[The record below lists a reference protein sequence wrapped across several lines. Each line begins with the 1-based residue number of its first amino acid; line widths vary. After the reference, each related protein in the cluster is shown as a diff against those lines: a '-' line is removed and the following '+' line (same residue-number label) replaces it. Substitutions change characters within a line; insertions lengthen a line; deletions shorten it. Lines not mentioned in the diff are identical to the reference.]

1 MSQGQDAT
9 VSIESEQTEDD
20 FQKELVE
27 LFGQEA
33 QEWLLQIHSALTE
46 LETQPD
52 LDRHTQLVEAVVRGI
67 TSLGGSAATVNL
79 ADVER
84 ATFALLPFIDT
95 VRDRTTA
102 TKQDYATIRAQF
114 GIVIASVTTATG
126 VTLDLGVSHEA
137 PAPSEPAADLL
148 TLLNALRTLQD
159 DYVVSGFS
167 PRSLIPHV
175 MQRLEHEARQGTGQ
189 IQATNY
195 HQMLRDLQ
203 VTDAQYLESIQQ
215 QLPVVAHHLNRIRME
230 GSTALESNNT
240 LSGCIQNIEQLQGIA
255 KQAHATPLVTF
266 LTGLQ
271 SFFSLLAQHRIVISS
286 QRVDAVEARL
296 RAVLVTLQEWI
307 TAGEQER
314 DAMGRLLPMP

>member
-1 MSQGQDAT
+1 M
-9 VSIESEQTEDD
+9 SIEPEQTEDE

-46 LETQPD
+46 LEHQPD
-52 LDRHTQLVEAVVRGI
+52 LDRHTQLVDAVVRGI

-79 ADVER
+79 SDVER

-95 VRDRTTA
+95 VKDRTTA
-102 TKQDYATIRAQF
+102 TKQDFATVRAQF
-114 GIVIASVTTATG
+114 RIVIASVTAATG
-126 VTLDLGVSHEA
+126 MTLELGESQED
-137 PAPSEPAADLL
+137 PGQSEPTADLL

-159 DYVVSGFS
+159 DYAVGGLS
-167 PRSLIPHV
+167 PRSLIPHIL
-175 MQRLEHEARQGTGQ
+175 QRLEQEARQGTGQ
-189 IQATNY
+189 IQATSY

-203 VTDAQYLESIQQ
+203 MTDAQCLDAIRQ
-215 QLPVVAHHLNRIRME
+215 QLPVVAQHLNEIRME
-230 GSTALESNNT
+230 GWTTLKSNHTIST
-240 LSGCIQNIEQLQGIA
+240 CIQNIEQLQGIA

-271 SFFSLLAQHRIVISS
+271 SFFSLLAQYHRAISS
-286 QRVDAVEARL
+286 QRVEAVEARL

-307 TAGEQER
+307 TAGEHER
-314 DAMGRLLPMP
+314 DAMGRLLPLA